1 MSDQEFQ
8 EIRLSGKQL
17 VFLFMFAVVLAVVIF
32 LLGVAVGRGVR
43 GALGDRPDAVQA
55 GGTDTLVPDEPP
67 VAPAAEL
74 GYHDLLLGAGAAG
87 TPPVGEPPTPP
98 MTEPPTPPMTE
109 PPPPPVG
116 EPPTPPMTETAP
128 PPTPAPA
135 TAAADGWF
143 LQTGAYSTRQV
154 ADSQVTALKKLR
166 VPAFVLV
173 PSAGS
178 PDQLFR
184 VRVGPY
190 PDRPDAEQVR
200 ARLQREGYKPALV
213 AR

>member
-1 MSDQEFQ
+1 MS
-8 EIRLSGKQL
+8 
-17 VFLFMFAVVLAVVIF
+17 AVVLAVVIF

-74 GYHDLLLGAGAAG
+74 GYHDLLLGAGVAG
-87 TPPVGEPPTPP
+87 TPPVGEPP
-98 MTEPPTPPMTE
+98 
-109 PPPPPVG
+109 PPPV
-116 EPPTPPMTETAP
+116 TETAP

-135 TAAADGWF
+135 AATTDGWF

-154 ADSQVTALKKLR
+154 ADSQVTALKKLS
-166 VPAFVLV
+166 VPALVLV

-190 PDRPDAEQVR
+190 PDRPEAEQVR
-200 ARLQREGYKPALV
+200 ARLLREGYKPALTPCTLIRPPFASNASAV
-213 AR
+213 GVRPSCCPIAYRRILVSKNT